1 MIRTRALPHPILPR
15 RSLLA
20 AAAAL
25 PFAAAAATRAGAAA
39 SPAPAAAPK
48 GPWTDS
54 GHVARAGGV
63 LAWRALGPKD
73 GDPVILLHK
82 LGGWS
87 ADWRGVAPLLGP
99 RHRVIAFDL
108 PGHGDSTMNGMPP
121 YAQTVPE
128 TATML
133 MAALDEMGIAHASFA
148 GNSLGGIVAT
158 EIAALWPQR
167 VDKLVLASVSLF
179 PGYDRAKLAQLE
191 TARDPKV
198 YTADWRPV
206 PRSAAGAG
214 DFATQ
219 SPEVET
225 EQDASRARA
234 DRWVRPSERG
244 VGLFNTQAALART
257 IAPLLFV
264 YGDKGHYVKYVQT
277 GKDLRGDAQVVQI
290 AGAGSFVHQERPA
303 EVSTAMRA
311 FLETPA

>member
-1 MIRTRALPHPILPR
+1 MIRTPSLPR
-15 RSLLA
+15 RALLS

-25 PFAAAAATRAGAAA
+25 PFAALASRAGAA
-39 SPAPAAAPK
+39 SAPASGPA
-48 GPWTDS
+48 GPWTES
-54 GHVARAGGV
+54 GHVVRAGGK

-73 GDPVILLHK
+73 GEPVILLHK
-82 LGGWS
+82 LGGWV

-108 PGHGDSTMNGMPP
+108 PGHGDSTMNGPPP
-121 YAQTVPE
+121 YVQTVAE

-133 MAALDEMGIAHASFA
+133 MGALDDMGIPRASFA

-179 PGYDRAKLAQLE
+179 PGYDRARLAELE
-191 TARDPKV
+191 ARRDTKV
-198 YTADWRPV
+198 YSADWRPL
-206 PRSAAGAG
+206 PRSARGAA

-219 SPEVET
+219 VPGVEE

-234 DRWVRPSERG
+234 DRWVRPNERG

-257 IAPLLFV
+257 IAPVLFV
-264 YGDKGHYVKYVQT
+264 YGDRGHYVQYLKT
-277 GKDLRGDAQVVQI
+277 GQDLRGDAQVVQL
-290 AGAGSFVHQERPA
+290 AGAGSFVHQERPVDVA
-303 EVSTAMRA
+303 AAMRT
-311 FLETPA
+311 FLAAPA